1 MEILLKHE
9 HYLVNRYSPSINV
22 QYRIKYINNGAVK
35 NEKSYLATILV
46 AINKRCNIHNYTC
59 VYYIELK
66 RVKQIFDNPHSY

>member
-35 NEKSYLATILV
+35 NEKSYLATIVVLYES
-46 AINKRCNIHNYTC
+46 KMRTTC
-59 VYYIELK
+59 HYL
-66 RVKQIFDNPHSY
+66 